1 MIKKYKSRIVIRD
14 IREFREALEKEGV
27 SIPFNEEINME
38 NFRKPLEIDG
48 RTIPNRFCI
57 QPMEGCDCD
66 NEGNP
71 SELTYRKY
79 KRFAAGGAGII
90 WLEAT
95 AVVPEGRANPGQLW
109 IHRGN
114 IDKFKKFVRDIR
126 DNSFNEKGEKQNPF
140 LVLQLTHS
148 GRESKPTG
156 KAEPM
161 IMHHSKVL
169 AYKHN
174 LTEEY
179 PLVSDEYMDKLQDK
193 YVEAASLAKECG
205 FDAVDVKA
213 CHGYLI
219 HENLSAFTREN
230 SRYGGSF
237 ENRTRFLR
245 TTIKRIMDEVPGI
258 TVSSRLSVADGYK
271 YPYGWGMSTDGS
283 LNPDLSEPKRLIGE
297 LRDIGVKMLNI
308 AIGNPYFNPN
318 YERPYDF
325 PIQGFDLPEEHPL
338 KTLERNI
345 RLTSEI
351 AETFPD
357 MTFVTS
363 GTSWLRQVT
372 MNLGD
377 YVLSEGKGSII
388 GLGRMGLAYPD
399 FPNDFFTNGK
409 LKAGKVCITCSSCTQ
424 MMRDGVVSGCVIR
437 DSDTYAGIYYQG
449 RLTSKEYIHEMADSC
464 KNCWGGS
471 CSNNCPAE
479 IDVAG
484 FIREFYNDNIKRAY
498 EIMVE
503 SNKIP
508 ETCSYTCP
516 SEVLCE
522 RTCSAGIL
530 GKNSVPI
537 SEIQKFISKKA
548 REEGWTRIKAGKPTG
563 KKAAVIGF
571 GGAGIACAVT
581 LIEAGVSVT
590 VFEAADYPGGTAE
603 AVIPFERLP
612 KEVFRKEVESLGLED
627 TGLFEINYNTPIGPD
642 MNLDAVVAMGYDVVF
657 IGAGMCKTSAIEMGS
672 RPKGVIDA
680 MTFLYQ
686 NKADSIELSENMTA
700 AVIGGGN
707 TAMDAVT
714 SLKERGLR
722 NVYLIYRRS
731 FKELPAWNEEVRHA
745 LDLGVHFM
753 ILSQPVGY
761 EGSEKLKGIRISHTM
776 LGEPDDSGRARPII
790 IPDSEYTLPID
801 ICVEATGQMVDDELV
816 KSLVGVEFTRG
827 KIKVDGRFRTSRE
840 KVYAGGDIVNGG
852 TTVVQAAGEG
862 RKAAETIIDDL
873 FGGK

>member
-1 MIKKYKSRIVIRD
+1 MIKKYKSRMVIRNTG
-14 IREFREALEKEGV
+14 EFREALENEGV
-27 SIPFNEEINME
+27 TIPFNEEINID
-38 NFRKPLEIDG
+38 NFRKPLVING

-114 IDKFKKFVRDIR
+114 IDKFKKFVKDIR
-126 DNSFNEKGEKQNPF
+126 DNSYNETGEKQNPF

-161 IMHHSKVL
+161 IAHHSKIL

-174 LTEEY
+174 LTEDY
-179 PLVSDEYMDKLQDK
+179 PLVTDKYLDELQDK
-193 YVEAASLAKECG
+193 YVEASKLAKECG
-205 FDAVDVKA
+205 FDAVDIKA
-213 CHGYLI
+213 CHGYLL
-219 HENLSAFTREN
+219 HEIFSGFTREN
-230 SRYGGSF
+230 SKYGGSY
-237 ENRTRFLR
+237 ENRTRLLK
-245 TTIKRIMDEVPGI
+245 TTIKRVMEEVPGI
-258 TVSSRLSVADGYK
+258 AVSSRMSIADGYQ
-271 YPYGWGMSTDGS
+271 YPYAWGMSKDGS
-283 LNPDLSEPKRLIGE
+283 LEPDLTEPKRLIGE
-297 LRDIGVKMLNI
+297 LRDMGVEMLNI

-345 RLTSEI
+345 KLTSEI
-351 AETFPD
+351 AEEFPD

-372 MNLGD
+372 MNLAD
-377 YVLSEGKGSII
+377 YVISEGKGSII

-399 FPNDFFTNGK
+399 FPNDFLKNGK
-409 LKAGKVCITCSSCTQ
+409 LSPGKVCITCSSCTQ
-424 MMRDGVVSGCVIR
+424 MMRDGMVSGCVIR

-449 RLTSKEYIHEMADSC
+449 RLKSKEYVMEMADSC

-471 CSNNCPAE
+471 CSKNCPAG
-479 IDVAG
+479 IDVGG

-503 SNKIP
+503 ANKIP
-508 ETCSYTCP
+508 ETCAYTCP

-522 RTCSAGIL
+522 STCTAGLL

-537 SEIQKFISKKA
+537 SEIQKFISQKA
-548 REEGWTRIKAGKPTG
+548 REEGWTKIQAGKPVN
-563 KKAAVIGF
+563 KKVAIIGF

-581 LIEAGVSVT
+581 LIEAGIEVT
-590 VFEAADYPGGTAE
+590 VYEAAGYPGGTAE

-612 KEVFRKEVESLGLED
+612 KDVFKTEVESLALEE
-627 TGLFEINYNTPIGPD
+627 TGLFEIKYNTPIGD
-642 MNLDAVVAMGYDVVF
+642 DRTLDNIISEGYEAVFV
-657 IGAGMCKTSAIEMGS
+657 GAGMCKTSTIDMGN
-672 RPKGVIDA
+672 RPAGVYDA
-680 MTFLYQ
+680 MNFLYQ
-686 NKADSIELSENMTA
+686 NKTDGLEYTEDMKA

-707 TAMDAVT
+707 TAMDAVA

-731 FKELPAWNEEVRHA
+731 FKELPAWKEEVRHA

-753 ILSQPVGY
+753 ILSQPIGY
-761 EGSEKLKGIRISHTM
+761 EGKEKLEGVRISHTM
-776 LGEPDDSGRARPII
+776 LGEPDDSGRARPVI
-790 IPDSEYTLPID
+790 IPESDYKLPID
-801 ICVEATGQMVDDELV
+801 ICVEATGQKVDETLV
-816 KSLVGVEFTRG
+816 SNLNGVEFEWGR
-827 KIKVDGRFRTSRE
+827 IKVDKSFRTSRD

-862 RKAAETIIDDL
+862 RKAAETIIKDL
-873 FGGK
+873 LGGE

>member
-1 MIKKYKSRIVIRD
+1 MIKKYKSRMVIRNTD
-14 IREFREALEKEGV
+14 EFRKAMEKEGV
-27 SIPFNEEINME
+27 SIPFNEEIDVE
-38 NFRKPLEIDG
+38 NFRKPLEING
-48 RTIPNRFCI
+48 RVIPNRFCI

-66 NEGNP
+66 NQGNP

-114 IDKFKKFVRDIR
+114 IDKFKKFVKDIR

-161 IMHHSKVL
+161 IAHHSKVL
-169 AYKHN
+169 AYKHK
-174 LTEEY
+174 LTDDY
-179 PLVSDEYMDKLQDK
+179 PLVSDEYLDGLQDK
-193 YVEAASLAKECG
+193 YVEAAKLAKECG

-213 CHGYLI
+213 CHGYLL
-219 HENLSAFTREN
+219 HEILSGFTREN
-230 SRYGGSF
+230 SRYGGNY
-237 ENRTRFLR
+237 ENRTRFLK
-245 TTIKRIMDEVPGI
+245 TTIGRIMKEVPGI
-258 TVSSRLSVADGYK
+258 TVTSRLSVADGYQ
-271 YPYGWGMSTDGS
+271 YPYAWGMSTDGS
-283 LNPDLSEPKRLIGE
+283 LTPDLTEPRRLIGE
-297 LRDIGVKMLNI
+297 LRDMGVRLLNI
-308 AIGNPYFNPN
+308 AIGNPYYNPN

-345 RLTSEI
+345 SLTSEI
-351 AETFPD
+351 AESFPD

-377 YVLSEGKGSII
+377 YVLSNGKGSII

-399 FPNDFFTNGK
+399 FPNDFFTNGR
-409 LKAGKVCITCSSCTQ
+409 LTAGKVCITCSSCTQ

-449 RLTSKEYIHEMADSC
+449 RLTSREYIHEMADTC

-471 CSNNCPAE
+471 CSKNCPAE

-484 FIREFYNDNIKRAY
+484 FIREFYNDNIERAY
-498 EIMVE
+498 EIMAE

-522 RTCSAGIL
+522 STCSAGIL

-537 SEIQKFISKKA
+537 SEIQKFIAQKA
-548 REEGWTRIKAGKPTG
+548 RENGWTRIKAGKPTG
-563 KKAAVIGF
+563 RKAAVIGF

-581 LIEAGVSVT
+581 LIEAGIAVT
-590 VFEAADYPGGTAE
+590 VLEAADYPGGTAE
-603 AVIPFERLP
+603 AVIPFGRLP
-612 KEVFRKEVESLGLED
+612 KDVFRKEVESLGLSD
-627 TGLFEINYNTPIGPD
+627 TGLFEIRYNTALSPQY
-642 MNLDAVVAMGYDVVF
+642 NLDSLQAEGFDAVFV
-657 IGAGMCKTSAIEMGS
+657 GAGMCKSTGIDMGN
-672 RPKGVIDA
+672 RPEGVMDA
-680 MTFLYQ
+680 MTFLYL
-686 NKADSIELSENMTA
+686 NKTDGIELNEGMTA

-707 TAMDAVT
+707 TAMDAVS
-714 SLKERGLR
+714 SLRERGLR

-761 EGSEKLKGIRISHTM
+761 EGTEKLSGLRISHTM
-776 LGEPDDSGRARPII
+776 LGEPDDSGRARPIVL
-790 IPDSEYTLPID
+790 DNSEYTLPVD
-801 ICVEATGQMVDDELV
+801 FCVEATGQKVDDDLAA
-816 KSLVGVEFTRG
+816 SLAGVEFKKGR
-827 KIKVDGRFRTSRE
+827 IVVDSGFRTTRPG
-840 KVYAGGDIVNGG
+840 VYAGGDIVNGG